1 MNPSAVSLRLVF
13 SLWWVG
19 VSVGFIV
26 LVFCVHFWDDCMGQ
40 LNCSRW
46 QSVEI
51 NEQARKLFEDVG
63 SGFVVLHYV

>member
-1 MNPSAVSLRLVF
+1 M
-13 SLWWVG
+13 G

-63 SGFVVLHYV
+63 TGFVVLHYV